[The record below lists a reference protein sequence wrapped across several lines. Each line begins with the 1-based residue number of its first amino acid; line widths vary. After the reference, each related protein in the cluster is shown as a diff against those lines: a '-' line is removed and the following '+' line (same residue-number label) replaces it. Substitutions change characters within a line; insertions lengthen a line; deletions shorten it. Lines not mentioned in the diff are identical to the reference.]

1 MPEGNRTS
9 KRSVSQSVS
18 HSVQV
23 NIDLCFLIK
32 QLLSRPLF
40 TLSESPIMPNG
51 KPCLQ
56 QWKKMLQN
64 HKNILKVEANCK
76 FCLLFYILG
85 TWAML
90 CYAMLCYA
98 RMAQHIFYFSFFCSW
113 SSFRLIEFTP
123 TFFFLL
129 LEDFCLVY
137 NCSLLTF
144 KLLFYLINIHKS
156 LLGIKTD
163 FCYFTNKH
171 FETILEQ
178 NCFLISSK

>member
-1 MPEGNRTS
+1 MANRVYS
-9 KRSVSQSVS
+9 SEKKCCRIIKISWKLKPI
-18 HSVQV
+18 V
-23 NIDLCFLIK
+23 NFASSFTFLV
-32 QLLSRPLF
+32 RGP
-40 TLSESPIMPNG
+40 
-51 KPCLQ
+51 
-56 QWKKMLQN
+56 
-64 HKNILKVEANCK
+64 
-76 FCLLFYILG
+76 
-85 TWAML
+85 